1 MYWFL
6 QKFKSKKENANNK
19 LVFFTI
25 NITEL
30 NKSLMLSLMGGSVSE
45 DRPTNTFTTL
55 LLGFSKYIAIIMKKR
70 YLRNQIAFYY
80 FSNHFYLVTQYWEQ
94 PRDTVALGPETV

>member
-30 NKSLMLSLMGGSVSE
+30 NKSLMLSVNGGSVSE
-45 DRPTNTFTTL
+45 DRPSNTFTTSITR
-55 LLGFSKYIAIIMKKR
+55 F
-70 YLRNQIAFYY
+70 
-80 FSNHFYLVTQYWEQ
+80 
-94 PRDTVALGPETV
+94 